1 MPSDFAPTAITL
13 KLGEVEIVPLT
24 LDHAEEYRAAL
35 LPDPDT
41 MHLFTE
47 APASLDIQDIRDYI
61 TLRTQPG
68 YFAQAIY
75 AGGVFVGSSTFF
87 DVREEHKALEIG
99 FTWYTKA
106 LRGTSLNPTV
116 KLMMIGH
123 AIHEFGAM
131 RVQLKTSSKNVQS
144 QRAMTNIGL
153 TREGTLRNHL
163 RLPDGTWRD
172 TVFFSCIPEDWPQ
185 VKSTLENLIATR
197 PKWEDHM
204 PALELNPM

>member
-1 MPSDFAPTAITL
+1 MTPDFAPHAISL
-13 KLGEVEIVPLT
+13 KLGEVEIVPLN
-24 LDHAEEYRAAL
+24 LDHAHEYRAAL

-47 APASLDIQDIRDYI
+47 QPKSLELQDIREYI

-68 YFAQAIY
+68 FFAQAIY
-75 AGGVFVGSSTFF
+75 AGGIFVGSSTYF
-87 DVREEHKALEIG
+87 DIRTEHRGLEIG

-106 LRGTSLNPTV
+106 LRGTSLNPIV
-116 KLMMIGH
+116 KLMMIDH
-123 AIHEFGAM
+123 ALHEFSAM
-131 RVQLKTSSKNVQS
+131 RVQLKTSSKNLQS

-172 TVFFSCIPEDWPQ
+172 TVFFSCIPEEWPHVQ
-185 VKSTLENLIATR
+185 TTLESLIQTR
-197 PKWEDHM
+197 PNWEDHL
-204 PALELNPM
+204 PDLR